1 MTVATIKSG
10 PLLCKCAVGNE
21 SHTTYNSISQ
31 LECAHLIKR
40 SERSLAVFGHFFIVL
55 WREAFMAL
63 GKRPLAS
70 NTTGSDVS
78 FSRVGDVS
86 TPNFQALDSSHARKF
101 AHEAS
106 SRPFFNHFLMSEY
119 SLSAHVVCCH
129 TQRRLIFRRICVFA
143 QKRVKPVAP
152 DAARATRHR
161 TKSAIAI
168 GHVDFDSR
176 VCERSGS
183 LPALCAFA

>member
-1 MTVATIKSG
+1 MSR
-10 PLLCKCAVGNE
+10 
-21 SHTTYNSISQ
+21 TTQLDLSLSLYL

-70 NTTGSDVS
+70 NTAGSDVS

-86 TPNFQALDSSHARKF
+86 TPNFQALYSSHAYKF
-101 AHEAS
+101 AHEAI

-119 SLSAHVVCCH
+119 SMSAHVVCCH
-129 TQRRLIFRRICVFA
+129 TQ
-143 QKRVKPVAP
+143 
-152 DAARATRHR
+152 
-161 TKSAIAI
+161 
-168 GHVDFDSR
+168 
-176 VCERSGS
+176 
-183 LPALCAFA
+183 